1 MSMRLTLT
9 EPRYLKDSILIIS
22 ELVNEVNLRFYK
34 DRMELVA
41 MDPANV
47 AMVLFKLL
55 SSAFSEYSV
64 KDEKVIGVNLINFT
78 QILKRVK
85 PTDILTLELDETK
98 NRLHVTLKGI
108 STKKFELGLLDIE
121 EREQKIPNLKFNA
134 KIDTNTL
141 LFNDAIEDM
150 DVIAD
155 SLTFNAMNDK
165 FVIQS
170 EGNISSGKVEIGT
183 DDETSIMLGSGA
195 VNSKYSVEYLKKII
209 KGSKLANTVVLEF
222 GQDYPL
228 RAEYKVIDKLVLQF
242 VLAPRTP
249 TD

>member
-1 MSMRLTLT
+1 MKLTLT

-22 ELVNEVNLRFYK
+22 ELVNEVNLKLYK
-34 DRMELVA
+34 DRIELVA

-47 AMVLFKLL
+47 AMVIFKLL
-55 SSAFSEYSV
+55 SSAFTEYEV
-64 KDEKVIGVNLINFT
+64 KQERTIGINLINFT

-98 NRLHVTLKGI
+98 NKLHIILKGVT
-108 STKKFELGLLDIE
+108 TKSFELGLLDIE

-134 KIDTNTL
+134 KVETNTL

-155 SLTFNAMNDK
+155 SLSFHVMPDK
-165 FVIQS
+165 FIIQS
-170 EGNISSGKVEIGT
+170 EGNISTGKVEVNTDEETNVELTGGT
-183 DDETSIMLGSGA
+183 LNARYSI
-195 VNSKYSVEYLKKII
+195 EYLKKII
-209 KGSKLANTVVLEF
+209 KGSKLSNKVLLEF

-228 RAEYKVIDKLVLQF
+228 RVEYKVLDKLALQF

>member
-1 MSMRLTLT
+1 MKLTLT

-22 ELVNEVNLRFYK
+22 ELVNEVNLKFYK
-34 DRMELVA
+34 DRVELVA

-55 SSAFSEYSV
+55 GSAFSEYNIE
-64 KDEKVIGVNLINFT
+64 KEKVIGVNLSNLT

-85 PTDILTLELDETK
+85 PTDVLTLELDEARNRLVVILRGNNTK
-98 NRLHVTLKGI
+98 N
-108 STKKFELGLLDIE
+108 FELALLDIE
-121 EREQKIPNLKFNA
+121 EKEQKIPNLKFAA
-134 KIDTNTL
+134 KVESNTL
-141 LFNDAIEDM
+141 MFNEAIEDM

-155 SLTFNAMNDK
+155 SLSFQAMGDK

-170 EGNISSGKVEIGT
+170 EGHLSSGKVEISA
-183 DDETSIMLGSGA
+183 DEDTVVALTGNAVTSR
-195 VNSKYSVEYLKKII
+195 YSVEYLKKII
-209 KGSKLANTVVLEF
+209 KGSKLANVVSLEF

-228 RAEYKVIDKLVLQF
+228 KAEYKVLDKLVLQF